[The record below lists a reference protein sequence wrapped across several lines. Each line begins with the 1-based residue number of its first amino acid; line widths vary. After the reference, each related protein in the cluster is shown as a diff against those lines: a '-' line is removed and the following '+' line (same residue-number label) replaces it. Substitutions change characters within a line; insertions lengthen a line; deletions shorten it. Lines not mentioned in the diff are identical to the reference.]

1 MHLPFFVCVSVQV
14 VLQGVSAQS
23 LVSDRG
29 LTQISDPA
37 ALSEVVAQVIAAHPQ
52 QREQYMAGKK
62 KMKGF
67 FMGQVMKETGGKA
80 DPKMCNQIL
89 EKALAEMQAAG
100 AAAE

>member
-1 MHLPFFVCVSVQV
+1 M
-14 VLQGVSAQS
+14 QGASAQS
-23 LVSDRG
+23 LVSARG

-37 ALSEVVAQVIAAHPQ
+37 ALAEVVAQVIAAHPQ

-80 DPKMCNQIL
+80 DPKLCTEIL
-89 EKALAEMQAAG
+89 DKALAEMQAA
-100 AAAE
+100 AAATAE